1 MFFFKTR
8 FAQRSFASK
17 KAHYITKDLG
27 SSAPAGRRWGVA
39 VLKSKTIRQAA

>member
-17 KAHYITKDLG
+17 QSHYVTKDLG
-27 SSAPAGRRWGVA
+27 SSAPAGRRWGVV
-39 VLKSKTIRQAA
+39 VLKSMAISKAA